1 VKEVIGISDDF
12 EIGYI
17 ETKKDLQSWVL
28 QRARI
33 SSPDTI
39 DEEIG

>member
-1 VKEVIGISDDF
+1 VKEVIGILDDF

-17 ETKKDLQSWVL
+17 EMKRDLQSWIL

-33 SSPDTI
+33 SPPDTI